1 MCSGALTLPPCLPV
15 GERPPP
21 LVLSLTLNWR
31 RRLAISYSLCSSMPR
46 RRHHLREFLLRSDF
60 TWVEVDMRC
69 QGLASSERGGGTDL
83 PPRTPSMGPNTSHW
97 EDARQVGALS
107 ALHDTCFLPSSRS
120 QPTAPFLQE
129 ALPDHTGSDTPSRL
143 SQPPGL
149 PIAAYSGWSLSRDSS
164 HSLHWTGSPRRTGPG
179 GFAHHWVP
187 STAQLR
193 ASPVGAQGTC
203 LR

>member
-1 MCSGALTLPPCLPV
+1 MNAGCDLITPLEKESSWVLECAQVHSLCLPVCLWV

-83 PPRTPSMGPNTSHW
+83 PPRTPSMGPNTSH
-97 EDARQVGALS
+97 
-107 ALHDTCFLPSSRS
+107 
-120 QPTAPFLQE
+120 
-129 ALPDHTGSDTPSRL
+129 
-143 SQPPGL
+143 
-149 PIAAYSGWSLSRDSS
+149 
-164 HSLHWTGSPRRTGPG
+164 
-179 GFAHHWVP
+179 
-187 STAQLR
+187 
-193 ASPVGAQGTC
+193 
-203 LR
+203 